1 MAIEPRLIQARSF
14 AWVTDAATNSR
25 PVYYARG
32 QPVWQDPVSSQ
43 RRVLLGWKAWYRV
56 TAVDTSKRLSFR
68 LDLGGDTPGDETANA
83 RPLLATRWPLG
94 VAPTGPIGDWFPI
107 GIFAAPSND
116 QNWPRE
122 PNDHATFGAWPGLS
136 AALPVFCE
144 DNVRLLVRSP
154 DDFDWALQFNVTL
167 WIGSD

>member
-1 MAIEPRLIQARSF
+1 MALAPKLIQPRSF
-14 AWVTDAATNSR
+14 AWVTDSDQNTR

-32 QPVWQDPVSSQ
+32 QPIWADGVTEA
-43 RRVLLGWKAWYRV
+43 RRVLLGWKAWMRV
-56 TAVDTSKRLSFR
+56 TSDDPAKRLWFR

-94 VAPTGPIGDWFPI
+94 IEPTGPIGDWFPI
-107 GIFAAPSND
+107 GIFAAPRND

-122 PNDHATFGAWPGLS
+122 AGDHATFGAWPGLS

-154 DDFDWALQFNVTL
+154 DDFTWSLQFNVTL